1 MRLALEEWMKRIV
14 IGFVVALLSQA
25 FASPARADG
34 ASAPLQPFEQ
44 VLERAE
50 KGDVEAEVDI
60 GIRYQTGEGV
70 ARDVLKAIGWYRG
83 PAEKG
88 NAKAQFLLGT
98 IYFNGAEGVRQ
109 NYAEALRWYR
119 PSAEQKMPAAQFS
132 LGVHYERGLGV
143 AKDEAQ
149 AIVYY
154 RLAAEQGYATAPAP
168 GGAWNEARPC

>member
-1 MRLALEEWMKRIV
+1 MKRIV
-14 IGFVVALLSQA
+14 IGFVIALLSQA

-50 KGDVEAEVDI
+50 KGDVEAEIDI

-119 PSAEQKMPAAQFS
+119 RVIAGCGLLRVPEMGRHKISSAPSTCAHSAS
-132 LGVHYERGLGV
+132 GVTIGKR
-143 AKDEAQ
+143 
-149 AIVYY
+149 
-154 RLAAEQGYATAPAP
+154 
-168 GGAWNEARPC
+168 